1 MALAMVSTNIINTSF
16 SQLIISFLD
25 INNDQIR
32 IRSCSIIAYLI
43 RYATTMEMSLD
54 KYNLTENLISFISDN
69 NLELNRKAIATL
81 GEYLFFVAT
90 QVEGENEEENENEK
104 IWSISQESLMAL
116 LFALNHTDEK
126 VRFYSLKKIE
136 NISTLTTIAKN
147 YFAQNEDFISK
158 IIDIYNES
166 CENAEIHTSALSTCS
181 YLIKLEP
188 NLLKIFIDN
197 FL

>member
-1 MALAMVSTNIINTSF
+1 
-16 SQLIISFLD
+16 
-25 INNDQIR
+25 
-32 IRSCSIIAYLI
+32 
-43 RYATTMEMSLD
+43 MEMSLD

-90 QVEGENEEENENEK
+90 QVEGENEEENNDEK

-126 VRFYSLKKIE
+126 VRFYSLKTIE

-166 CENAEIHTSALSTCS
+166 CETGIISFNIEVCFCLLS
-181 YLIKLEP
+181 IKELYP
-188 NLLKIFIDN
+188 IQVNGI
-197 FL
+197 